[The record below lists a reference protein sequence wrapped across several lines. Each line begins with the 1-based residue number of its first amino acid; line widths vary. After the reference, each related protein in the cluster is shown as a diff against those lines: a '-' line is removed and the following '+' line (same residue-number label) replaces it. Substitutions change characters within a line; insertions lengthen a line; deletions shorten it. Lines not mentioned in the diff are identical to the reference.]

1 MLKLSFRVWSFFASY
16 LNFNF
21 SITVETMP
29 NLPLKPLTN
38 GQHANGIQE
47 IQFTEPQLPTKSMNS
62 SFMCDWLVG
71 HRLRALLVKNFI
83 RMWRNLGWVVIVCF
97 YKLFANSASRWVFL
111 CSKIISNLQFFIIL
125 KIIIEN
131 LYWFCNIWNDFAT

>member
-1 MLKLSFRVWSFFASY
+1 
-16 LNFNF
+16 
-21 SITVETMP
+21 MP

-125 KIIIEN
+125 KIIIGRK
-131 LYWFCNIWNDFAT
+131 LLLILQYLKWFCFIEKLIEWQSSQKAYKKQTLVVN